1 MARDGTAATASD
13 GWERERGFLTETDN
27 VMVTDLRRNIKHNI
41 FGTSLILAVTKNKKL
56 NFCKV
61 VNTVQKISLSYTI
74 DQLLTKSR
82 L

>member
-1 MARDGTAATASD
+1 MDG
-13 GWERERGFLTETDN
+13 RENGGSLTETDN
-27 VMVTDLRRNIKHNI
+27 VMVTDLRRNIKLNI

-56 NFCKV
+56 YFFKV
-61 VNTVQKISLSYTI
+61 VTLYAEKNSLSYTI